1 MESHDKQPVVPAPAE
16 DTQDRISSLED
27 ASKTLNSFGVIIFYV
42 VLVEIALMFFL
53 NLYQTSR
60 YKTLNTE
67 LDTLRGT
74 LNSVEYSTLNAQVEE
89 VISGAEKL
97 DMVLGAKV
105 KWSSFYTQLNAIT
118 PKDVKLGTI
127 NIGSDGSFKAEG
139 ETASLTSLARALVS
153 WNQGTVSVSTP
164 FSTIKLNSNG
174 FVAKAG
180 GKRVSFTIS
189 GQINL
194 GRLR

>member
-1 MESHDKQPVVPAPAE
+1 MDSHDKQPVAPAPAE

-27 ASKTLNSFGVIIFYV
+27 ASKTLNSFGVIIFFV
-42 VLVEIALMFFL
+42 VLVEIVLLFGL
-53 NLYQTSR
+53 NLYQKSR
-60 YKTLNTE
+60 FNTLSAE

-74 LNSVEYSTLNAQVEE
+74 LNSAEFKTLNGQVEE

-97 DMVLGAKV
+97 DMVLSAKV
-105 KWSSFYTQLNAIT
+105 KWSNFYSQLNAIT

-139 ETASLTSLARALVS
+139 ETASLTSLARALVA
-153 WNQGTVSVSTP
+153 WNEGTVSVTSP
-164 FSTIKLNSNG
+164 FSAIKLNSNG
-174 FVAKAG
+174 FVAKDG
-180 GKRVSFTIS
+180 GKRVSFTVS

-194 GRLR
+194 GRIR